1 MSGVGCLLEEII
13 MTLPSKTRIDR
24 AGLALAKNKYRD
36 EIEYLELEETFDEY
50 RKAHLQPLSETTV
63 ELQHL
68 LTNYGA
74 QYYIA
79 QRLKRKPQIV
89 RKLNRLSVRLTQ
101 LQDIGGCRIIVQKN
115 SDVDRLYKYLV
126 EQVRTQSLFAIDRI
140 ADYRELGRDDT
151 GYRSLHVILKRGGV
165 HLELQI
171 RSRIQHYWSE
181 SIERTSVI
189 YGYHL
194 KESEGDEQVLE
205 YFKNLS
211 DVFFDI
217 EAGREPSLEKRLRVD
232 ELRNVC
238 EQIIQRSDRHKVF
251 DSFVN
256 EDIIKTLT
264 EKESRNPAGLDNWIL
279 VFDWN
284 AGAFVSWDIVS
295 RNPDDAVQ
303 TYIEYE
309 RMFPVESGYEVVLIG
324 SSEVATVRQTHSHYF
339 GIESYENILESLD
352 TSIVGFSRKID
363 IDIGARQILSTLHRR
378 RFWGKKTV
386 SIDTLSNHFC
396 KNVLTFESSLRSLS
410 DRQMVQVSALNGGIS
425 LSIQRKSEIEQYI

>member
-1 MSGVGCLLEEII
+1 MS
-13 MTLPSKTRIDR
+13 LPSKSKIDR
-24 AGLALAKNKYRD
+24 AGLALAKSKYRD
-36 EIEYLELEETFDEY
+36 EDEYFELEEVFDEY
-50 RKAHLQPLSETTV
+50 RKAHLQPLSETTL

-79 QRLKRKPQIV
+79 QRLKRKPQII

-115 SDVDRLYKYLV
+115 ADVDRLHKYLIETV
-126 EQVRTQSLFAIDRI
+126 DAQNVFVIGRST
-140 ADYRELGRDDT
+140 DYREMGRDET
-151 GYRSLHVILKRGGV
+151 GYRALHVILKRAGV
-165 HLELQI
+165 FLELQI
-171 RSRIQHYWSE
+171 RSRIQHYWAE

-194 KESEGDEQVLE
+194 KESEGDATVIG

-211 DVFFDI
+211 DVFYEI
-217 EAGREPSLEKRLRVD
+217 EVGREPSIDKRLRVD
-232 ELRNVC
+232 ELRTSC
-238 EQIIQRSDRHKVF
+238 EKIIAKSDRHKVF

-264 EKESRNPAGLDNWIL
+264 EKESKNQAGLNNWIL

-295 RNPDDAVQ
+295 RNPSDAVES
-303 TYIEYE
+303 YIEYE
-309 RMFPVESGYEVVLIG
+309 RIFPVDQGYEVVLVG

-352 TSIVGFSRKID
+352 TSIVGFSRKIN
-363 IDIGARQILSTLHRR
+363 IDVGARQILSTLHRR
-378 RFWGKKTV
+378 RFWGKKT
-386 SIDTLSNHFC
+386 IALDTLSNHFC
-396 KNVLTFESSLRSLS
+396 KGVLTFDSSLKSLLERGLIQPS
-410 DRQMVQVSALNGGIS
+410 SLNGGVS
-425 LSIQRKSEIEQYI
+425 LNIRKKSEIEQYV

>member
-1 MSGVGCLLEEII
+1 MS
-13 MTLPSKTRIDR
+13 LPSKTKIDR

-36 EIEYLELEETFDEY
+36 DDEYFELEEVFDEY
-50 RKAHLQPLSETTV
+50 RKAHLQPLSETTL

-115 SDVDRLYKYLV
+115 SDVDRLHKYL
-126 EQVRTQSLFAIDRI
+126 IDRVASQNVFTI
-140 ADYRELGRDDT
+140 DRTTDYRELGRDDT

-194 KESEGDEQVLE
+194 KESEGDKRVIG

-211 DVFFDI
+211 DVFYEI
-217 EAGREPSLEKRLRVD
+217 EAGREPSLEKRLKVD
-232 ELRNVC
+232 ELRGAC
-238 EQIIQRSDRHKVF
+238 EQIIQQSDRHKVF

-256 EDIIKTLT
+256 EDIIRTLT
-264 EKESRNPAGLDNWIL
+264 EKESRNPEGLNNWIL

-295 RNPDDAVQ
+295 RHPGDAVE

-309 RMFPVESGYEVVLIG
+309 RMFPVESGYEVVLVG

-339 GIESYENILESLD
+339 GIESYENILENLD

-363 IDIGARQILSTLHRR
+363 IDIGARQILATLHRR

-386 SIDTLSNHFC
+386 SADTLSNHFC
-396 KNVLTFESSLRSLS
+396 KGVLTFESSLRSLQE
-410 DRQMVQVSALNGGIS
+410 RQLVQVSPMNGGVS
-425 LSIQRKSEIEQYI
+425 LNIQKKSEIEQYV

>member
-1 MSGVGCLLEEII
+1 MP
-13 MTLPSKTRIDR
+13 LPSKTKIDR
-24 AGLALAKNKYRD
+24 AGLALAKNKFRD
-36 EIEYLELEETFDEY
+36 ENEYFELEEVFDEY
-50 RKAHLQPLSETTV
+50 RKAHLQPLSETTL

-115 SDVDRLYKYLV
+115 ADVDRIHKYITDKV
-126 EQVRTQSLFAIDRI
+126 KSQNVFTIDRTT
-140 ADYRELGRDDT
+140 DYRELGRDDT
-151 GYRSLHVILKRGGV
+151 GYRSLHILLKRGGV

-194 KESEGDEQVLE
+194 KESEGDAQVIN

-211 DVFFDI
+211 DVFYDI
-217 EAGREPSLEKRLRVD
+217 EAGREPTFEKRLKVD
-232 ELRNVC
+232 ALRDTC
-238 EQIIQRSDRHKVF
+238 EQIIQKSDRHKVF

-256 EDIIKTLT
+256 EDIIRTLT
-264 EKESRNPAGLDNWIL
+264 EKESKNPAGLNNWIL

-295 RNPDDAVQ
+295 RNPSDAVE

-309 RMFPVESGYEVVLIG
+309 RMFPVESGYEVVLVG

-339 GIESYENILESLD
+339 GIESYENILENLD

-363 IDIGARQILSTLHRR
+363 IDVGARQILATLHRR

-386 SIDTLSNHFC
+386 SVDTLNNHFC
-396 KNVLTFESSLRSLS
+396 KGVLTFESSLRSLHER
-410 DRQMVQVSALNGGIS
+410 DLVQTSPKNGGVS
-425 LSIQRKSEIEQYI
+425 LNIHKKFEIEQYV

>member
-1 MSGVGCLLEEII
+1 MP
-13 MTLPSKTRIDR
+13 MPSKTKIDK

-36 EIEYLELEETFDEY
+36 EDEYFELEEVFDEC
-50 RKAHLQPLSETTV
+50 RKAHLQPLSETTL

-79 QRLKRKPQIV
+79 QRLKRKLQIV

-115 SDVDRLYKYLV
+115 ADVDRLHKYLV
-126 EQVRTQSLFAIDRI
+126 EKVQSQSVFAIDRTT
-140 ADYRELGRDDT
+140 DYRELGRDDT
-151 GYRSLHVILKRGGV
+151 GYRSLHVILQRSGV

-194 KESEGDEQVLE
+194 KESEGDKKVIR

-211 DVFFDI
+211 DVFYEL
-217 EAGREPSLEKRLRVD
+217 EAGREPSLERRLKVD
-232 ELRNVC
+232 ELRNAC
-238 EQIIQRSDRHKVF
+238 EQIIQQSDRHKVF

-256 EDIIKTLT
+256 EDIIRTLT
-264 EKESRNPAGLDNWIL
+264 EKESKNPAGLNNWIL

-295 RNPDDAVQ
+295 RNPGDAVEA
-303 TYIEYE
+303 YIEYE
-309 RMFPVESGYEVVLIG
+309 RMFPVESGYEVVLVG

-339 GIESYENILESLD
+339 GIESYENILENLD

-386 SIDTLSNHFC
+386 SVDTLGNHFC
-396 KNVLTFESSLRSLS
+396 KGVLTFESSLRSLQER
-410 DRQMVQVSALNGGIS
+410 DLVQTSSKNGGVS
-425 LSIQRKSEIEQYI
+425 LNIQKKSEIEQYV

>member
-1 MSGVGCLLEEII
+1 MP
-13 MTLPSKTRIDR
+13 LPSKAKIDR
-24 AGLALAKNKYRD
+24 AGLALAKNQFRNDD
-36 EIEYLELEETFDEY
+36 EYFELEEVFDEY
-50 RKAHLQPLSETTV
+50 RKAHLQPLSETTL

-115 SDVDRLYKYLV
+115 ADVDRLHKYLTEKV
-126 EQVRTQSLFAIDRI
+126 KAQNIFVIDRST
-140 ADYRELGRDDT
+140 DYRELGRDDT
-151 GYRSLHVILKRGGV
+151 GYRSLHVILKRSGV

-194 KESEGDEQVLE
+194 KESEGDAKVIG

-211 DVFFDI
+211 DVFYEI
-217 EAGREPSLEKRLRVD
+217 EAGREPSLEKRLKVN
-232 ELRNVC
+232 ELRDAC
-238 EQIIQRSDRHKVF
+238 EQIIQQSDRHKVF
-251 DSFVN
+251 DSYVN
-256 EDIIKTLT
+256 EDIIRTLT
-264 EKESRNPAGLDNWIL
+264 EKESRNPAGLNNWIL

-295 RNPDDAVQ
+295 RNPNDAVES
-303 TYIEYE
+303 YIEYE
-309 RMFPVESGYEVVLIG
+309 RMFPVESGYEVVLVG

-363 IDIGARQILSTLHRR
+363 IDVGARQILSTLHRR
-378 RFWGKKTV
+378 RFWGKKTI
-386 SIDTLSNHFC
+386 SIDTLANHFC
-396 KNVLTFESSLRSLS
+396 KGVLTFESSLRSLQE
-410 DRQMVQVSALNGGIS
+410 RGLVQTSSKTSGVS
-425 LSIQRKSEIEQYI
+425 LSIQKKAEIEQYV

>member
-1 MSGVGCLLEEII
+1 MP
-13 MTLPSKTRIDR
+13 LPSKTKIDR
-24 AGLALAKNKYRD
+24 AGLALAKSKYRD
-36 EIEYLELEETFDEY
+36 EEEYFELEEVFDEY
-50 RKAHLQPLSETTV
+50 RKAHLQPLSETTL

-79 QRLKRKPQIV
+79 QRLKRKPQII

-115 SDVDRLYKYLV
+115 ADVDRIHKYLTEKV
-126 EQVRTQSLFAIDRI
+126 KSQSVFTIERTT
-140 ADYRELGRDDT
+140 DYRELGRDDT
-151 GYRSLHVILKRGGV
+151 GYRSLHVLLKRGGV

-194 KESEGDEQVLE
+194 KESEGDKQVIG

-211 DVFFDI
+211 DVFYDI
-217 EAGREPSLEKRLRVD
+217 EAGREPTLEKRLKVD
-232 ELRNVC
+232 ELRYTC
-238 EQIIQRSDRHKVF
+238 ERIIQQSDKHKVF
-251 DSFVN
+251 DSYVN
-256 EDIIKTLT
+256 EDIIRTLT
-264 EKESRNPAGLDNWIL
+264 EKESKNAAGLNNWIL

-295 RNPDDAVQ
+295 RNPSDAVE

-309 RMFPVESGYEVVLIG
+309 RMFPVESGYEVVLVG

-363 IDIGARQILSTLHRR
+363 IDIGARQILATLHRR

-396 KNVLTFESSLRSLS
+396 KGVLTFESSLRSLHE
-410 DRQMVQVSALNGGIS
+410 RQLVQTSSKNGGVS
-425 LSIQRKSEIEQYI
+425 LSIQKKSEIEQYV

>member
-1 MSGVGCLLEEII
+1 MP
-13 MTLPSKTRIDR
+13 LPSKTKIDR

-36 EIEYLELEETFDEY
+36 EEEYFELEEVFDEY
-50 RKAHLQPLSETTV
+50 RKAHLQPLSETTL

-115 SDVDRLYKYLV
+115 ADVDRIHKYLTEKV
-126 EQVRTQSLFAIDRI
+126 KSQSVFTIDRTT
-140 ADYRELGRDDT
+140 DYRELGRDDT
-151 GYRSLHVILKRGGV
+151 GYRSLHVLLKRGGV

-194 KESEGDEQVLE
+194 KESEGDKQVIG

-211 DVFFDI
+211 DVFYDI
-217 EAGREPSLEKRLRVD
+217 EAGRETTLEKRLKVD
-232 ELRNVC
+232 ELRDSC
-238 EQIIQRSDRHKVF
+238 ERIIQQSDRHKVF

-256 EDIIKTLT
+256 EDIIRTLT
-264 EKESRNPAGLDNWIL
+264 EKESKNPAGLNNWIL

-295 RNPDDAVQ
+295 RNPSDAVE

-309 RMFPVESGYEVVLIG
+309 RMFPVESGYEVVLVG

-339 GIESYENILESLD
+339 GIESYENILENLD

-396 KNVLTFESSLRSLS
+396 KGVLTFESSLRSLH
-410 DRQMVQVSALNGGIS
+410 DRQLVQTSSKNGGVS
-425 LSIQRKSEIEQYI
+425 LNIQKKAEIEQYV